1 MKELWTFLG
10 LGAVLGGVAAAVI
23 GDGTGLVQCE
33 QHYIGAELEIANI
46 ERALEDFH
54 ADHGRYPQTLDAL
67 RPYFD
72 SEAVP
77 RDYWRRPFH
86 YRMPGEHGPYDLWS
100 YGRDG
105 EPGGVG
111 EDADVEAWS
120 MERRYLARY

>member
-1 MKELWTFLG
+1 MKQLWTFLG
-10 LGAVLGGVAAAVI
+10 LGAALGVGAAA
-23 GDGTGLVQCE
+23 LVDEDAALVRGE
-33 QHYIGAELEIANI
+33 QHAIATELQISAI
-46 ERALEDFH
+46 EQALEDFH
-54 ADHGRYPQTLDAL
+54 AQHGRYPQTLDGL

-72 SEAVP
+72 SGAVP
-77 RDYWRRPFH
+77 KDYWRRPFR

-111 EDADVEAWS
+111 EDADIEAWS